1 MILVQLDL
9 SECQGKMECFPEMPF
24 TSLSKSN
31 FNRGSTKMLFL
42 LSRSTGVDQNST
54 PNICLQ
60 AGTRHYP
67 SLLCFVGKNRSA
79 ERLSRQVFQL
89 SSNNA
94 VPPVPHV
101 TSKHKSMEF
110 LNITLCSFMTACQSK
125 QGGYLTHTLMRAELH
140 FRISQAQ
147 T

>member
-1 MILVQLDL
+1 MTLVQLNL

-24 TSLSKSN
+24 TSLLKVISMEVAQR
-31 FNRGSTKMLFL
+31 FCLFWARTQELTK
-42 LSRSTGVDQNST
+42 TQ
-54 PNICLQ
+54 PQNICLQ
-60 AGTRHYP
+60 AGTRYYP
-67 SLLCFVGKNRSA
+67 SLHCFLDKNRSA
-79 ERLSRQVFQL
+79 ERLSRQVFQP

-101 TSKHKSMEF
+101 TSKYKPMEL
-110 LNITLCSFMTACQSK
+110 LNTTHCSFMTACQSK

-140 FRISQAQ
+140 FRISQVQ

>member
-9 SECQGKMECFPEMPF
+9 SEHQGKMECFPEMPF
-24 TSLSKSN
+24 TSLLKAISMEVAQR
-31 FNRGSTKMLFL
+31 FCLFWTGTQELTK
-42 LSRSTGVDQNST
+42 TQHQ
-54 PNICLQ
+54 NICLW
-60 AGTRHYP
+60 AGTQQHP
-67 SLLCFVGKNRSA
+67 SLLWFLDKNRSA
-79 ERLSRQVFQL
+79 GGLSRQVFQG

-94 VPPVPHV
+94 VPTVPHV
-101 TSKHKSMEF
+101 SSQHKPVEL
-110 LNITLCSFMTACQSK
+110 LNITHCSFMTACQSK